1 MRLSPRT
8 AFLLAPILGELTIQ
22 GVAWGRGPGVEKFEE
37 GLAGVQMML
46 STLPMHGGGS
56 SPWVLLAFPLFC
68 IFSWEL
74 LEFTRD
80 REPVKRL
87 ASGKIR
93 PRAISIG
100 AVRRLFGLVAGTVG
114 MLILNFFMGMAVI
127 VLVGAIG
134 IAFSPGETGMQ
145 ALFAAIGIAYPV
157 PLGFVVVWAYRS
169 IARPPVGL
177 AG

>member
-1 MRLSPRT
+1 MRLSPRS
-8 AFLLAPILGELTIQ
+8 AFLLAPLLGELTIQ
-22 GVAWGRGPGVEKFEE
+22 GVAWGRGPGMANFEE

-68 IFSWEL
+68 VFSWEL
-74 LEFTRD
+74 LEFMRD
-80 REPVKRL
+80 REPVRRL
-87 ASGKIR
+87 ASGNIN
-93 PRAISIG
+93 PRVLSTG
-100 AVRRLFGLVAGTVG
+100 AVRRLFGLVAGTFG
-114 MLILNFFMGMAVI
+114 MLILNFFMGMAAI

-145 ALFAAIGIAYPV
+145 ALFAVIGIAYPV
-157 PLGFVVVWAYRS
+157 PLGFVVVGAYRTIS
-169 IARPPVGL
+169 MPPIGQ

>member
-8 AFLLAPILGELTIQ
+8 AFLLAPFLGELTIQ
-22 GVAWGRGPGVEKFEE
+22 GVAWGRGPGVENFEE

-56 SPWVLLAFPLFC
+56 SPWVLLVFPLFC
-68 IFSWEL
+68 VFSWEL

-80 REPVKRL
+80 REPLKRL
-87 ASGKIR
+87 TSGKIH
-93 PRAISIG
+93 PRAISTG
-100 AVRRLFGLVAGTVG
+100 AVRRLFGLFAGTVG
-114 MLILNFFMGMAVI
+114 MLILNFFMGMAAI

-145 ALFAAIGIAYPV
+145 TLFAAIGIAYPV
-157 PLGFVVVWAYRS
+157 PLGFVVVWGYRS
-169 IARPPVGL
+169 ISMPLIGH